1 MKLLNKI
8 TNMYLYFILVVFILL
23 IDNTG
28 YYNIL
33 KFKWNIYVYTS
44 VIYILVILLII
55 VFKILNHSI
64 SIKSLSLIK
73 FIYLC

>member
-8 TNMYLYFILVVFILL
+8 TNTYLYFILVVFILL

-44 VIYILVILLII
+44 VIYILVIL
-55 VFKILNHSI
+55 
-64 SIKSLSLIK
+64 
-73 FIYLC
+73 